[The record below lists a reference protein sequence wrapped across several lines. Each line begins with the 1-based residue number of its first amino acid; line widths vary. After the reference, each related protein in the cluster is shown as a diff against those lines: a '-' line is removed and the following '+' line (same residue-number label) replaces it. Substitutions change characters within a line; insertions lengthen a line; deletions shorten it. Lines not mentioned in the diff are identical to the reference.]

1 MTNSEQICS
10 ELGKLY
16 FFKELEKSD
25 LVYIDEADNQEKEL
39 ADIILRVG
47 NYIFTIQIKEMDDTS
62 KDIQKWLDKKVYRN
76 AKNQTKETCK
86 RIFYDIKFKNTEN
99 RDILDNVDKCTII
112 PIIIFDVKE
121 KEIKYK
127 KIYETKDGK
136 LLIHIFDL
144 KDFKYLC
151 QKIICPME
159 MVRYIDERKNYV
171 RLPIVSLKKD
181 NQIMVVKTWNEKAM
195 IDLYYKKYDLDKIE
209 RIKLLKF
216 NTYLALFEEHCVNN
230 KDNYEIMI
238 KKMSQFYARKIDCLI
253 ERLDLIIEKAF
264 KDEWYYNSYIIDN
277 QQCVLFMSIPKD
289 KLDINY
295 INFISN
301 LFMHKFKIKN
311 VLTIISHAI
320 TKDNYELDFAL
331 VDYDEI
337 DSKLFEET
345 LNKNY
350 LNFWDT
356 KLNKKC

>member
-99 RDILDNVDKCTII
+99 RYILDNVDKCTII

-195 IDLYYKKYDLDKIE
+195 IELYYKKYDLDKIE